1 MTRALPYEATPGPTT
16 HRPRRTRRARRG
28 LRRLRFHRIR
38 LVRTGSDR
46 TFEQFALVE
55 DRVVAHQRHQV
66 RRVHHAPA
74 SLRGE
79 DLGDRSRTLRAAVDL
94 ERVER
99 DPRPVN
105 VFGVG
110 DLPYR
115 HEHAVGAPT
124 SAARQA
130 HWPTCATNSTAHECP
145 GTPPA
150 GAPARNPATFS
161 HGHDGGPHAPSCW
174 TSPILQNVRLMGP
187 LRRHIMGNLCLQLGR
202 NHFPDRR
209 IHPRKL
215 DHHAHAM
222 SGH

>member
-16 HRPRRTRRARRG
+16 RPRRTRRARRG

-74 SLRGE
+74 SCAARNLATALGHFAPQSTSNALSATRARSTSSALEISRIATSTPLVHRLRQHGKHIGLLAPPTALLTSVRGHLPQARLPE
-79 DLGDRSRTLRAAVDL
+79 IQQLS
-94 ERVER
+94 
-99 DPRPVN
+99 PRP
-105 VFGVG
+105 
-110 DLPYR
+110 R
-115 HEHAVGAPT
+115 
-124 SAARQA
+124 R
-130 HWPTCATNSTAHECP
+130 
-145 GTPPA
+145 
-150 GAPARNPATFS
+150 
-161 HGHDGGPHAPSCW
+161 GPHAPSCW